1 MLTTIEGLL
10 ERERGSKCDGF
21 AVTFTTIDVPAA
33 YANVDVYIS
42 AKPICKLRLKSVPA
56 TFANGVGKCGWQRG
70 RCAREQMARE

>member
-33 YANVDVYIS
+33 LALAS
-42 AKPICKLRLKSVPA
+42 AA
-56 TFANGVGKCGWQRG
+56 GKER
-70 RCAREQMARE
+70 RCARERMARKREKKSGSKCGGETATFTTIEEAKGRE